1 MFSSKDYYQMAR
13 LGIDRED
20 VLKQIDT
27 FKKGF
32 PYLEVVSSATPKK
45 GVKVLSEAE
54 KNRAIQRYSSFEG
67 TICKFVPASGAAT
80 RMFKELYDIIKIQNE
95 SQEEVNPLSVRF
107 FNELKRFPFYDD
119 LEQLGAFKSDDKS
132 EIITK
137 LLNSDGLNY
146 GQLPK
151 GLLKFHRYP
160 KETRTPFE
168 EHLIEAAE
176 YARSRAGVATIT
188 FTVSP
193 EHTDLFKRLAEKV
206 EQEFEK
212 RYGCKFDIIFTTQK
226 KSTDTLA
233 VDPANTPFRLNDA
246 SLLFRP
252 AGHGALIEN
261 LNEMDYDIVIIKNID
276 NIPMDRYLE
285 NNSLWKKTLT
295 GVLLEI
301 RDKLFGYLQ
310 RIESDYSELLAE
322 EIYEF
327 FKLELSTELPKVP
340 DALRRDYL
348 RAKLDRPVRVC
359 GVVKNLGEPG
369 GGPFLVR
376 DSDGSVSPQILEG
389 AQLNLNDKRTLEIL
403 GESTHFN
410 PVDIVCSFK
419 DHQGEKFDLKLYT
432 DSETGF
438 ISEKSLEG
446 RSLKALELPGLWNGA
461 MSNWNTVFVEVP
473 LSTFTPVK
481 TVFDLLREEHQ

>member
-1 MFSSKDYYQMAR
+1 MFSLKDYNQMAS
-13 LGIDRED
+13 LGISREV
-20 VLKQIDT
+20 VLNQIDI

-32 PYLEVVSSATPKK
+32 PYLEVDSAATPKK

-54 KNRAIQRYSSFEG
+54 KSKAVQRSSSFEG
-67 TICKFVPASGAAT
+67 TISKFVPASGAAT
-80 RMFKELYDIIKIQNE
+80 RMFKELYDIMKIQNE
-95 SQEEVNPLSVRF
+95 RQDDHNPLAVRF

-119 LEQLGAFKSDDKS
+119 LVQLEVFKSDNKS
-132 EIITK
+132 EIIRK
-137 LLNSDGLNY
+137 LLNPDGLNY

-176 YARSRAGVATIT
+176 YARTKAGVATIT

-193 EHTDLFKRLAEKV
+193 EHTELFKRLAEKL
-206 EQEFEK
+206 EQEYEK
-212 RYGCKFDIIFTTQK
+212 RYGCKFDIFFTTQK
-226 KSTDTLA
+226 KSTDTIA
-233 VDPANTPFRLNDA
+233 VDPANNPFRLNDS

-261 LNEMDYDIVIIKNID
+261 LNELDSDIVIIKNID
-276 NIPMDRYLE
+276 NIPKERYLD
-285 NNSLWKKTLT
+285 NNSLWKKILT
-295 GVLLEI
+295 GVLLEK
-301 RDKLFGYLQ
+301 RDMLFGYLQ
-310 RIESDYSELLAE
+310 KIESDYSELVAE

-348 RAKLDRPVRVC
+348 RAKLDRPIRVC

-376 DSDGSVSPQILEG
+376 DSDGSVSPQIL
-389 AQLNLNDKRTLEIL
+389 
-403 GESTHFN
+403 
-410 PVDIVCSFK
+410 
-419 DHQGEKFDLKLYT
+419 
-432 DSETGF
+432 
-438 ISEKSLEG
+438 
-446 RSLKALELPGLWNGA
+446 
-461 MSNWNTVFVEVP
+461 
-473 LSTFTPVK
+473 
-481 TVFDLLREEHQ
+481 

>member
-1 MFSSKDYYQMAR
+1 MFSLKDYNQMAS
-13 LGIDRED
+13 LGISREV
-20 VLKQIDT
+20 VLNQIDI

-32 PYLEVVSSATPKK
+32 PYLEVVSAATPKK

-54 KNRAIQRYSSFEG
+54 KSKAVQRSSSFEG
-67 TICKFVPASGAAT
+67 TISKFVPASGAAT
-80 RMFKELYDIIKIQNE
+80 RMFKELYDIMKIQNE
-95 SQEEVNPLSVRF
+95 RQDDHNPLAVRF

-119 LEQLGAFKSDDKS
+119 LVQLEVFKSDNKS
-132 EIITK
+132 EIIRK
-137 LLNSDGLNY
+137 LLNPDGLNY

-176 YARSRAGVATIT
+176 YARTKAGVATIT

-193 EHTDLFKRLAEKV
+193 EHTELFKRLAEKL
-206 EQEFEK
+206 EQEYEK
-212 RYGCKFDIIFTTQK
+212 RYGCKFDIFFTTQK
-226 KSTDTLA
+226 KSTDTIA
-233 VDPANTPFRLNDA
+233 VDPANNPFRLNDS

-261 LNEMDYDIVIIKNID
+261 LNELDSDIVIIKNID
-276 NIPMDRYLE
+276 NIPKERYLD
-285 NNSLWKKTLT
+285 NNSLWKKILT
-295 GVLLEI
+295 GVLLEK
-301 RDKLFGYLQ
+301 RDMLFGYLQ
-310 RIESDYSELLAE
+310 KIESDYSELIAE

-348 RAKLDRPVRVC
+348 RAKLDRPIRVC

-389 AQLNLNDKRTLEIL
+389 AQLNINDKRTLEIL
-403 GESTHFN
+403 AESTHFN

-419 DHQGEKFDLKLYT
+419 DHEGEKFNLKLFT
-432 DSETGF
+432 DPETGF

>member
-1 MFSSKDYYQMAR
+1 MFSLKDYNQMAS
-13 LGIDRED
+13 LGISREV
-20 VLKQIDT
+20 VLNQIDI

-32 PYLEVVSSATPKK
+32 PYLEVVSAATPKK

-54 KNRAIQRYSSFEG
+54 KSKAIQRSNSFEG
-67 TICKFVPASGAAT
+67 TISKFVPASGAAT
-80 RMFKELYDIIKIQNE
+80 RMFKELYDIMKIQNE
-95 SQEEVNPLSVRF
+95 RQYDQNPLAVRF

-119 LEQLGAFKSDDKS
+119 LVQLEVFKSDNKS
-132 EIITK
+132 EIIRK
-137 LLNSDGLNY
+137 LLNPDGLNY

-176 YARSRAGVATIT
+176 YARTKAGVATIT

-193 EHTDLFKRLAEKV
+193 EHTELFKRLAEKL
-206 EQEFEK
+206 EQEYEK
-212 RYGCKFDIIFTTQK
+212 RYGCKFDIFFTTQK
-226 KSTDTLA
+226 KSTDTIA
-233 VDPANTPFRLNDA
+233 VDPANNPFRLNDS

-261 LNEMDYDIVIIKNID
+261 LNELDSDIVIIKNID
-276 NIPMDRYLE
+276 NIPKERYLD
-285 NNSLWKKTLT
+285 NNSLWKKILT
-295 GVLLEI
+295 GVLLEK
-301 RDKLFGYLQ
+301 RDMLFGYLQ
-310 RIESDYSELLAE
+310 KIESDYSELLAE

-348 RAKLDRPVRVC
+348 RAKLDRPIRVC

-389 AQLNLNDKRTLEIL
+389 AQLNINDKRTLEIL
-403 GESTHFN
+403 AESTHFN

-419 DHQGEKFDLKLYT
+419 DHEGEKFNLKLFT
-432 DSETGF
+432 DPETGF

>member
-1 MFSSKDYYQMAR
+1 MFSSKDYDQMAQS
-13 LGIDRED
+13 GINREV
-20 VLKQIDT
+20 VLNQIET

-32 PYLEVVSSATPKK
+32 PYLEVVSAATPKK
-45 GVKVLSEAE
+45 GVKILSESE
-54 KNRAIQRYSSFEG
+54 KSTAIQRCSSFEG

-80 RMFKELYDIIKIQNE
+80 RMFKELYDVIMTDNE
-95 SQEEVNPLSVRF
+95 HQSENNPLSARF
-107 FNELKRFPFYDD
+107 LNELKRFPFYED
-119 LEQLGAFKSDDKS
+119 LKVLGAFTTDNKLD
-132 EIITK
+132 IIRK
-137 LLNSDGLNY
+137 VLNTDGLNY

-151 GLLKFHRYP
+151 GLLKFHRYQD
-160 KETRTPFE
+160 ETRTPFE
-168 EHLIEAAE
+168 EHLIEAAQ
-176 YARSRAGVATIT
+176 YARSKQGVATIT

-193 EHTDLFKRLAEKV
+193 EHIDLFKKLAEKV
-206 EQEFEK
+206 EPEYQK
-212 RYGCKFDIIFTTQK
+212 RYRCKFEILFTTQK
-226 KSTDTLA
+226 KSTDTIA
-233 VDPANTPFRLNDA
+233 VDPENKPFRLNDS

-261 LNEMDYDIVIIKNID
+261 LNDMDYDLVIIKNID

-340 DALRRDYL
+340 DSLRRDYL

-359 GVVKNLGEPG
+359 GVVNNLGEPG

-389 AQLNLNDKRTLEIL
+389 AQLNLNDKRTLNIL
-403 GESTHFN
+403 AESTHFN
-410 PVDIVCSFK
+410 PVDIVCSFIDYK
-419 DHQGEKFDLKLYT
+419 GEKFDLNRFS
-432 DSETGF
+432 DPETGF

>member
-1 MFSSKDYYQMAR
+1 MFSSKDYDQMAQ
-13 LGIDRED
+13 LGISSEV
-20 VLKQIDT
+20 VLNQIDT

-32 PYLEVVSSATPKK
+32 PYLEVISAATPKK
-45 GVKVLSEAE
+45 GVKVLSDSEI
-54 KNRAIQRYSSFEG
+54 KTAIQRYSSFEG

-80 RMFKELYDIIKIQNE
+80 RMFKDLYDIAKNQNE
-95 SQEEVNPLSVRF
+95 QDSESNPLNARF
-107 FNELKRFPFYDD
+107 FNELKRFPFYED
-119 LEQLGAFKSDDKS
+119 LISLGELTTDSKLD
-132 EIITK
+132 IIRRV
-137 LLNSDGLNY
+137 LDSDGLNY

-160 KETRTPFE
+160 DEIRTPFE
-168 EHLIEAAE
+168 EHLIEAAQ
-176 YARSRAGVATIT
+176 YARSKDGVAKIT

-193 EHTDLFKRLAEKV
+193 EHIDLFKKLAEKI
-206 EQEFEK
+206 EPEYQK
-212 RYGCKFDIIFTTQK
+212 RYGCKFEIIFTTQK
-226 KSTDTLA
+226 KSTDTIA
-233 VDPANTPFRLNDA
+233 VDPDNKPFRLNDS

-261 LNEMDYDIVIIKNID
+261 LNDMDYDIVIIKNID
-276 NIPMDRYLE
+276 NIPMERYLE
-285 NNSLWKKTLT
+285 NNSLWKNILT

-301 RDKLFGYLQ
+301 RDKLFAYLQ
-310 RIESDYSELLAE
+310 KIENEYSEPLAE
-322 EIYEF
+322 EINRF
-327 FKLELSTELPKVP
+327 FSVELSTELPKVP
-340 DALRRDYL
+340 GTLMKDFL

-389 AQLNLNDKRTLEIL
+389 AQLNLNDSKTKKTLS
-403 GESTHFN
+403 ESTHFN

-419 DHQGEKFDLKLYT
+419 DHGGERFNLKLFT
-432 DSETGF
+432 DPETGF

-473 LSTFTPVK
+473 VSTFSPVK